1 MASVSRLALG
11 IILALGTASVVA
23 TGPADAKKKPPY
35 TGPSFTLEERTSLS
49 AVEAALQARNYS
61 AASAA
66 LTTAQSAA
74 RGADA
79 RYQLA
84 GLQLRLGRETNNV
97 ALQSSAV
104 EALLA
109 SGRIPAAEQAPLY
122 ATQGVLASFARKR
135 ERAEASLTRALE
147 LAPTPDG
154 AIALA
159 RVKLDLRKNEDAVAL
174 IDRAI
179 EMQAATG
186 QKAPEA
192 WYRRGLTLATMNAMA
207 PQAIKFSRAL
217 VAAYPS
223 AQNWRDAV
231 LLYRDYAKPDSAT
244 TLDATRLQRLS
255 RALAGERDYFDAAQ
269 AFDGANLPGEAQS
282 VFQEGVSDRM
292 VDPAK
297 ATFKEAIATSKKK
310 ATTAKTKLAALRTA
324 AASAATGTAA
334 LEAGDQYLSFGEY
347 GVAADLYRT
356 ALQKGGIDPN
366 VGNTRLG
373 IALALAGNRPEADT
387 AFQTVSGT
395 RGDLA
400 ALWRVWLAQ
409 RA

>member
-1 MASVSRLALG
+1 
-11 IILALGTASVVA
+11 
-23 TGPADAKKKPPY
+23 
-35 TGPSFTLEERTSLS
+35 
-49 AVEAALQARNYS
+49 
-61 AASAA
+61 
-66 LTTAQSAA
+66 
-74 RGADA
+74 
-79 RYQLA
+79 
-84 GLQLRLGRETNNV
+84 
-97 ALQSSAV
+97 
-104 EALLA
+104 
-109 SGRIPAAEQAPLY
+109 
-122 ATQGVLASFARKR
+122 
-135 ERAEASLTRALE
+135 
-147 LAPTPDG
+147 
-154 AIALA
+154 
-159 RVKLDLRKNEDAVAL
+159 
-174 IDRAI
+174 
-179 EMQAATG
+179 
-186 QKAPEA
+186 
-192 WYRRGLTLATMNAMA
+192 MNAMA

-231 LLYRDYAKPDSAT
+231 LLYRDYAKPDPAT

-310 ATTAKTKLAALRTA
+310 ATTAKTKLAALGTA

-334 LEAGDQYLSFGEY
+334 LEAGDQYLSFGDY

-366 VGNTRLG
+366 VANTRLG